1 MATHLSILFLCIGFN
16 VRVILFSIFQACGG
30 SVLSLSSKVVIVQ
43 KYLISLSTKESLH
56 DDYKYIL
63 FRISRNVFQ
72 NGI

>member
-1 MATHLSILFLCIGFN
+1 MFQEKNQKLINTKLNKLC
-16 VRVILFSIFQACGG
+16 
-30 SVLSLSSKVVIVQ
+30 VLIVQ
-43 KYLISLSTKESLH
+43 KYLISLSTKECLH